1 MGSYLIMR
9 NVPHTIWRVIPIRRG
24 CCLVCVREAG
34 RPVAG
39 LASATGCCVVLGG
52 LQLSVVGWSHALLT
66 QRAPIP
72 MLNSGARTMTQ
83 ELPRGLQ
90 TMAAAIQ
97 ITEDPYGWG

>member
-1 MGSYLIMR
+1 
-9 NVPHTIWRVIPIRRG
+9 
-24 CCLVCVREAG
+24 
-34 RPVAG
+34 
-39 LASATGCCVVLGG
+39 
-52 LQLSVVGWSHALLT
+52 
-66 QRAPIP
+66 